1 MPLLSIITINYNNA
15 KGLQKTIDS
24 VVNQT
29 FQDFDYVVI
38 DGGSTDE
45 SISVAKTYSRI
56 NHITSEQD
64 EGVFDAQ
71 NKGIDVSKGDYLL
84 FLNSGDVLLHNDV
97 LQQVVNLKLEAD
109 FWYGDLIFDFG
120 KEKQKLMKLPHKLTR
135 VYLFQGNIWH
145 PATFIKRKLFDQY
158 GKYNLAYK
166 IAADYDFFFKTI
178 AINNV
183 SAAQIPFPVS
193 LYDTGGISSMP
204 ENMNAINLERTDIHH
219 SYLEPD
225 EIIYLENLAKFKI
238 PSLSKWL
245 VNKPLASKC
254 CDTLLRLY
262 SKLRN

>member
-24 VVNQT
+24 VVNQS

-45 SISVAKTYSRI
+45 SMSIAKTYSRI
-56 NHITSEQD
+56 NYSISERD
-64 EGVFDAQ
+64 KGVFDAQ
-71 NKGIDVSKGDYLL
+71 NKGIDASKGDYLL

-97 LQQVVNLKLEAD
+97 LQQVVNLKLKAD
-109 FWYGDLIFDFG
+109 IWYGDLIFDFG
-120 KEKQKLMKLPHKLTR
+120 KGKQKLMKLPHKLTKA
-135 VYLFQGNIWH
+135 YLYQGNIWH
-145 PATFIKRKLFDQY
+145 PATFIKRVLFNQY
-158 GKYNLAYK
+158 GKYNLDYK

-178 AINNV
+178 AVNQV

-193 LYDTGGISSMP
+193 LYDTDGISSKS
-204 ENMNAINLERTDIHH
+204 ENMNVINHERADIHH

-225 EIIYLENLAKFKI
+225 EIIYLENLIKFKNS
-238 PSLSKWL
+238 SLAKWL
-245 VNKPLASKC
+245 VNKPLATNICNK
-254 CDTLLRLY
+254 LLALY